1 MTRKPWPATKP
12 LPRFATEQDEL
23 AFWERHDVPWS
34 DAGNSEEVPG
44 PVVAIA
50 ATRPKAIRVV
60 LPPSQEERLGRL
72 ARQQHLTKEKA
83 LEAIIGEALGVPA
96 RAVRRKR
103 AAGA

>member
-1 MTRKPWPATKP
+1 MRRTPWPRKKP
-12 LPRFATEQDEL
+12 LPTFANEQEEL
-23 AFWERHDVPWS
+23 AFWERHDVPWDDS
-34 DAGNSEEVPG
+34 ATSEEVAG

-60 LPPSQEERLGRL
+60 LPPSQEARLGRL
-72 ARQQHLTKEKA
+72 ARQQHVTKEKA
-83 LEAIIGEALGVPA
+83 LEAIIGEALEAPA